1 MDAGAEEGAEEVQN
15 GMQQSTSIQQL
26 QMQHQ
31 QQHLQAEAMRTAAFW
46 QSRMQEIQMIDPR
59 EFIQ

>member
-1 MDAGAEEGAEEVQN
+1 MDAGAEEGAQEIQD

-26 QMQHQ
+26 QLQQQ

-59 EFIQ
+59 EFI